1 MKFERFLNLPV
12 LLSVGMHSILMAVI
26 IINWTPAK
34 PEQEEQPPHF
44 VKATLVDMQP
54 KAIAAPQQ
62 PKPQVLEAQRRQEQ
76 ERRRQE
82 EQKRQQA
89 EAQKRQQE
97 QQQREEKAKAE
108 AQQQQKVKEEQARQA
123 AAKAKAEQEKK
134 AEAAKQ
140 AKAKAEQQ
148 KKAEQ
153 ERQAKAEQER
163 KNREQQQ
170 REEAERREAALQ
182 KEQQHLSDR
191 SDSVNTQTWEGL
203 IREQV
208 TENWSRPPGARN
220 GITVVLEVN
229 MVPTGQVM
237 NVRVVKSSG
246 DIPFDRSAEQAVKR
260 VGQFQGIR
268 EMPNDVFERY
278 FRVFQLTFRPEDLRQ

>member
-12 LLSVGMHSILMAVI
+12 LLSVGMHSILLAVI
-26 IINWTPAK
+26 IINWSPAK

-44 VKATLVDMQP
+44 VKATLVDMTP
-54 KAIAAPQQ
+54 KAIAAPPQ

-82 EQKRQQA
+82 EQRRQQA
-89 EAQKRQQE
+89 EAQKRQEQE
-97 QQQREEKAKAE
+97 RQQREQKAREE
-108 AQQQQKVKEEQARQA
+108 AQRQQKIKEEQAKQA
-123 AAKAKAEQEKK
+123 AAKAKAEQ
-134 AEAAKQ
+134 
-140 AKAKAEQQ
+140 Q
-148 KKAEQ
+148 KKIEQ
-153 ERQAKAEQER
+153 ERQAQAEAER
-163 KNREQQQ
+163 KKREQQQ
-170 REEAERREAALQ
+170 REEAERRAAAQQ
-182 KEQQHLSDR
+182 KQEQHLSDR

-229 MVPTGQVM
+229 MVPTGQVIS
-237 NVRVVKSSG
+237 VRVIKSSG

-268 EMPNDVFERY
+268 DMPNETFERY